1 MENIELIPAMIFIF
15 VASITPGPNNIACA
29 SMGLVFGYSRTLRF
43 IAGILTGFFIVM
55 FLCGSMSGV
64 VLTMLPSLT
73 SWVRWIGCGYILWL
87 AYLTFK
93 ASYSF
98 EGDGE
103 EKQTTELG
111 FLKGVVLQF
120 LNPKLIFYGMTLY
133 SAFLPQVASHHLY
146 LLISNSLL
154 TFASFFT
161 LSIWALF
168 GTGMKKYITSPRLK
182 KYINI
187 SLSLLLV
194 YTAISLLTMSH

>member
-1 MENIELIPAMIFIF
+1 MMEIELVPAIIFIF

-29 SMGLVFGYSRTLRF
+29 SMGLVFGYKSTLRF
-43 IAGILTGFFIVM
+43 IAGILAGFFIVM
-55 FLCGSMSGV
+55 FLCGSMSGILLNILPF
-64 VLTMLPSLT
+64 LTL
-73 SWVRWIGCGYILWL
+73 WVRWIGSGYIVWL

-98 EGDGE
+98 EEGRE
-103 EKQTTELG
+103 ATKIG
-111 FLKGVVLQF
+111 FLKGVILQF

-161 LSIWALF
+161 LSLWALF
-168 GTGMKKYITSPRLK
+168 GTGMKRYITSPRLK

>member
-1 MENIELIPAMIFIF
+1 MENIELIPAIIFIF

-29 SMGLVFGYSRTLRF
+29 SMGLVFGYTRTLPF
-43 IAGILTGFFIVM
+43 ISGILTGFFVVM
-55 FLCGSMSGV
+55 FICGSMSGM
-64 VLTMLPSLT
+64 VLNTIPSLT
-73 SWVRWIGCGYILWL
+73 LWVRWIGCGYILWL

-98 EGDGE
+98 EEGRE
-103 EKQTTELG
+103 AAELG

-120 LNPKLIFYGMTLY
+120 LNPKLMFYSITLY
-133 SAFLPQVASHHLY
+133 SAFLAPITSDPAWLILTNTLVSVA
-146 LLISNSLL
+146 
-154 TFASFFT
+154 AFFT

-168 GTGMKKYITSPRLK
+168 GTAMKRYITSPRLK

-194 YTAISLLTMSH
+194 YTAVSLLTMSR